1 MPTPLS
7 AIQFTASSAAP
18 DLPRLYQYPESPCLR
33 VNFVSSIDGAAMID
47 GASAGLSSPLD
58 KKIFGLLRELADVVI
73 VGAGTARAEGYS
85 GARID
90 SGARQLRVERGQQ
103 PVPPIAVV
111 TGRADLDP
119 EHTLFTSTEVPPM
132 VLTSSEAAHGRKQRL
147 RDAGGDVIELEPR
160 EGHAVHPGDVLA
172 ALRERGLGRMLC
184 EGGPSLLGAMLRHDL
199 VDELCLTIAPVLV
212 GGDAPRIAVDTTAVA
227 HRMRLAHTLADGD
240 GSLFTRWA
248 RADQEK

>member
-18 DLPRLYQYPESPCLR
+18 DLPRLYEYRESPCLR

-47 GASAGLSSPLD
+47 GASGGLSSPLD

-85 GARID
+85 GARIAPA
-90 SGARQLRVERGQQ
+90 ARQRRIERGQQ

-111 TGRADLDP
+111 TGRADLDAA
-119 EHTLFTSTEVPPM
+119 HTLFTSTEVPPL
-132 VLTSSEAAHGRKQRL
+132 VITSIDADPGRKHLL
-147 RDAGGDVIELEPR
+147 REAGGEVIELAPR
-160 EGHAVHPGDVLA
+160 DGQAVHPGDVLA
-172 ALRERGLGRMLC
+172 VLHERGLGRMLC

-212 GGDAPRIAVDTTAVA
+212 GGDAPRIAVDPTAVA

-248 RADQEK
+248 RAD